1 MPIVAKPHKLENH
14 QDLMILILSNRNVI
28 FSLCEGGTGRKER
41 GRKGK
46 GETEEGMGWGEGVE
60 RGEREGDRRGEEKA
74 AARAR
79 EKEKE
84 GGRGKCNID
93 PRICEPRYVAVR
105 ILDDA
110 QRYPQTVSP
119 SSRGVCELY
128 RRVFRK
134 MWSYDHVII

>member
-1 MPIVAKPHKLENH
+1 
-14 QDLMILILSNRNVI
+14 
-28 FSLCEGGTGRKER
+28 
-41 GRKGK
+41 
-46 GETEEGMGWGEGVE
+46 MGWGEGVE

-110 QRYPQTVSP
+110 QRYAQTVSP